1 MKTTSNGVKTRMEIG
16 GIETPELL
24 IGVNGL
30 TNRNLYYD

>member
-1 MKTTSNGVKTRMEIG
+1 MKTTSNGAKTRMAIG
-16 GIETPELL
+16 GIETQVLL